1 MRASEGLT
9 TSPSHGASLLMPV
22 PQKGS
27 SLLFSGVTINS
38 LNYIYDS
45 CQTIFYC
52 RRQTHSDSVSDFSI
66 SNSVRR
72 NSLQRQS
79 TYKSKSS
86 ITVSVSDSDTDR
98 PLQSDFIA
106 QLRQVKIQSRIHS
119 QPALAALALPRH
131 WHYHCHCH
139 GPWHCHWHWQGQGQ
153 GPKFEDKLSKKERV
167 SFIRIWNTKAIC
179 HQQHYRLRTQSLQSS
194 PLYWM

>member
-1 MRASEGLT
+1 MELAYWCQFPRRVHLCCFQVLQSTLWIIFMTVVKQFFIADVRLT
-9 TSPSHGASLLMPV
+9 H
-22 PQKGS
+22 
-27 SLLFSGVTINS
+27 
-38 LNYIYDS
+38 
-45 CQTIFYC
+45 
-52 RRQTHSDSVSDFSI
+52 SVSDFSI

-119 QPALAALALPRH
+119 PPALPLPRH
-131 WHYHCHCH
+131 WHYHCHCHCH

-153 GPKFEDKLSKKERV
+153 RPKFEDKLSKKERV

-179 HQQHYRLRTQSLQSS
+179 HQQHYRLRTQTIIAIQPTLLNVKKQE
-194 PLYWM
+194 W